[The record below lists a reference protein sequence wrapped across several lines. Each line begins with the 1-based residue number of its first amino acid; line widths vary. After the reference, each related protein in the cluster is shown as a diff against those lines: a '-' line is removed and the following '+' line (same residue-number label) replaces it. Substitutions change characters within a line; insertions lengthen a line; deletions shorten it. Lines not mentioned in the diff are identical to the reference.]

1 MRGREGSLYTDGPLR
16 ALVFHRLTARF
27 VDPALERAFEA
38 EYVPDVLAPF
48 VRRTLGFGAL
58 TYSFYGLHD
67 LLVLPQPASAW
78 SVRYALVVPCLLLC
92 WASTF
97 TALFRR
103 GYQWIGLAYG
113 LAATGGVLLI
123 ASKSP
128 AEPSIL
134 YAGFASLFVT
144 IGPLIARLDVARQAL
159 YTLISSILLVVF
171 EWRFSRTP
179 RSVNL
184 AVLWTVVGMGSLG
197 TVISWLNERQQ
208 REAFLAR
215 KTIREQS
222 DEIARE
228 RARSDELLRNVL
240 PDAVA
245 ARLKNGET
253 SIADG
258 YDEATVLFADI
269 VGFTPLSAKL
279 SPEALVARL
288 NEVFTAFD
296 ARCSELGLEKIK
308 TIGDAYMVVGGLPE
322 KREGHAIAV
331 VNMALAMREV
341 LADQRA
347 RHGDDLDVRIGV
359 HTGPVVAGVIGTRK
373 FAYDVWGD
381 TVNTASRMESHALPG
396 HIQVSDRTRVL
407 VEHAFDL
414 EDRGEITVKGKG
426 AMRTWFVHR
435 KRAS

>member
-1 MRGREGSLYTDGPLR
+1 M
-16 ALVFHRLTARF
+16 FHRLTARF
-27 VDPALERAFEA
+27 VDPALEREFES

-48 VRRTLGFGAL
+48 VRRTLVLGAL
-58 TYSFYGLHD
+58 TFSFYGLHD
-67 LLVLPQPASAW
+67 LLVLPRPGAAW
-78 SVRYALVVPCLLLC
+78 GVRYAIVVPVMLLC
-92 WASTF
+92 WALTF
-97 TALFRR
+97 TRVFRR
-103 GYQWIGLAYG
+103 GHQWIGLAYG
-113 LAATGGVLLI
+113 LAATSGVLLI
-123 ASKSP
+123 AALSP
-128 AEPSIL
+128 SEPSIL

-144 IGPLIARLDVARQAL
+144 IGPLIARLDVARQSL
-159 YTLISSILLVVF
+159 YTLVSSLLLVVF

-179 RSVNL
+179 RAINL
-184 AVLWTVVGMGSLG
+184 AALWTVAAMGSLG
-197 TVISWLNERQQ
+197 TVLAWLNERQQ

-222 DEIARE
+222 EEIARE
-228 RARSDELLRNVL
+228 RARSDDLLRNVL

-258 YDEATVLFADI
+258 YEQATVLFADI
-269 VGFTPLSAKL
+269 VGFTPLSARL

-296 ARCSELGLEKIK
+296 AKCSELGLEKIK
-308 TIGDAYMVVGGLPE
+308 TIGDAYMVVGGLPD
-322 KREGHAIAV
+322 KRADHAVSV
-331 VNMALAMREV
+331 VKMALAMREV

-347 RHGDDLDVRIGV
+347 RHGDSLDVRIGV

-396 HIQVSDRTRVL
+396 HIQVSDSTRVL

-414 EDRGEITVKGKG
+414 EDRGEISVKGKG

-435 KRAS
+435 ARE